1 MALNQE
7 NKTKN
12 NGVFSK
18 NLDETL
24 KNSSRSMELELVLEN
39 NKEGIINEDAF
50 RKDKEG
56 RFQQTIQ
63 LCCLTVTSGPGTS
76 FSDFLIPSGAKCSV
90 CGGKVAKSRN

>member
-12 NGVFSK
+12 SGPSSNVS
-18 NLDETL
+18 DETL
-24 KNSSRSMELELVLEN
+24 KKRSRSMELELVLEN

-50 RKDKEG
+50 RKDQNG

-76 FSDFLIPSGAKCSV
+76 FSDFLIPSGARCSV
-90 CGGKVAKSRN
+90 CGGKVSKSRN